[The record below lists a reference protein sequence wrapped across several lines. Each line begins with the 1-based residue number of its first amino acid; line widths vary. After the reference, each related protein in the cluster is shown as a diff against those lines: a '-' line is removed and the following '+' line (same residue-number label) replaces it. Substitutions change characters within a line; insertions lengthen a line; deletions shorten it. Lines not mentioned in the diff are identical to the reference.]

1 MFIIHFLVFITFSS
15 LSLISLSGLGSIM
28 INKFNKNFLINI
40 FFGFLVLG
48 FIITFLHFFFRINL
62 IIVIIIFLIG
72 ILFHFK
78 FNKIGF
84 KDLIKEYYPYF
95 LIFLFLIPI
104 YISQKY
110 HEDFGYYH
118 LPYVINLIN
127 EKIIFGL
134 ANTNDAFVHNSIWLN
149 ILSFFYINGN
159 YDFITLPS
167 FLLYFIFITF
177 SLDQVIKQKK
187 SKLSN
192 FFLIICLYYLVLKF
206 TRISEYGND
215 IPSLIFACLGVFYF
229 LKFWE
234 EDQIINDKKDNNKI
248 IYFYYHL
255 SFTSFAILIKF
266 SVIPILILTTYL
278 FLKNFNL
285 LLKELFRF
293 RFFLIIIFVILFF
306 IQQFFYT
313 GCFFFPSKITCI
325 NVFWYSDNFLRV
337 GSQLELT
344 NKSYSTVRDIFTP
357 EEYLDD
363 FNWFYYWLKRNYSE
377 LIENFLTMLMPTIMF
392 LISLK
397 KNKILEIKNFGL
409 PRILIF
415 FVISGFTFWLTFSPV
430 YRFAILYFLL
440 LVLLISYSF
449 FKKRVFIKK
458 NFLVIFI
465 VFLFFN
471 FSKNIIRISKETK
484 IFFGIKKI
492 ENTYKKYNGNSQK
505 FVSVYYPD
513 YDNNN
518 IRGNGW
524 QGGLCWD
531 IKFLCSYR
539 EIDIRSKNNFLFISK
554 K

>member
-48 FIITFLHFFFRINL
+48 FIITFFHFFFRINL

-84 KDLIKEYYPYF
+84 KDLIKKYYPYF

-377 LIENFLTMLMPTIMF
+377 LIENFLTMLMPTIIF

-397 KNKILEIKNFGL
+397 KNKIFEIKNFGL